1 MDWTKAE
8 LIISKDTVAI
18 DWLKLNVMCP
28 VPIILDDSTL
38 RIYAAF
44 CDEQNRGRVGYIDVD
59 RHNPS
64 IIKHIS
70 EKPCLDLGDESSFDD
85 SGVLPTCVIKQKDR
99 LFMYYCGYQKYRDF
113 PYTSLLG
120 LAVSYDGGETFER
133 VKPTPILERVDG
145 EQFIRTGATCVVKDK
160 GYDLYYASGNTWF
173 ELYEGK
179 MEPKYNLKIISSMD
193 MDRFDGKGD
202 DVILLNDDEY
212 GIVIP
217 QIFYL
222 DNKELLLFSVRSQ
235 SKGYRIEYAA
245 KEGDEW
251 ERQGEI
257 GLASNSS
264 GWYKEMQCFGKILSD
279 GDDVLLFF
287 SGNHYGR
294 GGIGWTRMVRRN

>member
-28 VPIILDDSTL
+28 VPIILDDSTI

-44 CDEQNRGRVGYIDVD
+44 CDEYNRGRVGYIDVY

-64 IIKHIS
+64 IIKQIS
-70 EKPCLDLGDESSFDD
+70 EKPCLDIGHIGTFDEN
-85 SGVLPTCVIKQKDR
+85 GVLPTCVFKEKDR
-99 LFMYYCGYQKYRDF
+99 LFMYYCGFQKYSDF

-120 LAVSYDGGETFER
+120 LAVSDDEGETFER
-133 VKPTPILERVDG
+133 VKITPILERVEG
-145 EQFIRTGATCVVKDK
+145 EQFIRTGATCVVNDR

-179 MEPKYNLKIISSMD
+179 MEPIYNLKMISSMD
-193 MDRFDGKGD
+193 MTRFDGMGE
-202 DVILLNDDEY
+202 DVIILHDDEY
-212 GIVIP
+212 GITIP
-217 QIFYL
+217 QLFKY
-222 DNKELLLFSVRSQ
+222 DEKDMLLFSVRSK
-235 SKGYRIEYAA
+235 SKGYRIEYAV

-257 GLASNSS
+257 GLASNSC

-287 SGNHYGR
+287 SGNHYGI
-294 GGIGWTRMVRRN
+294 GGIGWTQMIKRN